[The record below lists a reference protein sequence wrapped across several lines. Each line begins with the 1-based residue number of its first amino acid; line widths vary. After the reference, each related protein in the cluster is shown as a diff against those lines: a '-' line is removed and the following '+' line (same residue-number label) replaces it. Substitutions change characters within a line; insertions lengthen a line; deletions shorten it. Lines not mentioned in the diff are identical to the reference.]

1 MFLSILFKNNDTTKN
16 DMCVLVSI
24 FVAAAVSPL
33 SFPILI
39 KLTKVM
45 GLLLRQRIFMSFYT
59 IVEFVNV

>member
-1 MFLSILFKNNDTTKN
+1 
-16 DMCVLVSI
+16 MCVLVSI